1 MGPDLRQLAWN
12 AVERVFTDRR
22 LEVGSQFPI
31 AIMVAV
37 REEHAI
43 ANVRGELTRAGLEV
57 ASVDKKRWP
66 FGRRWEIAA
75 KSRPLPIARAEVDS
89 WLDNL
94 EAKLAMYDADVLTW
108 VPLLPGA

>member
-22 LEVGSQFPI
+22 LQFGFLFPV
-31 AIMVAV
+31 AGMVAV
-37 REEHAI
+37 TEEDAI

-57 ASVDKKRWP
+57 SNVGRKRWP

-94 EAKLAMYDADVLTW
+94 EANLARYDADVLTW